1 MFNLFAG
8 SLLISLALTSLS
20 ACSSDDEMARPA
32 PAMAPKAFATSDGDY
47 EIAIEPD
54 RGSYAPVT
62 ESEILG
68 VELVVEEPTL
78 SNRFLKSQSET
89 SGSRPDSQPGNAT
102 ANLGVVD
109 RVIIRS
115 AEIDIEVQNILFE
128 KEALDI
134 IRFSDQKELSAR
146 F

>member
-1 MFNLFAG
+1 MFNLFVG

-20 ACSSDDEMARPA
+20 ACSSDDEMAMPA

-62 ESEILG
+62 ESEIPG

-78 SNRFLKSQSET
+78 SNRLLKSQSET

-109 RVIIRS
+109 RAVS
-115 AEIDIEVQNILFE
+115 YTHLTLPTTPYV
-128 KEALDI
+128 
-134 IRFSDQKELSAR
+134 
-146 F
+146 